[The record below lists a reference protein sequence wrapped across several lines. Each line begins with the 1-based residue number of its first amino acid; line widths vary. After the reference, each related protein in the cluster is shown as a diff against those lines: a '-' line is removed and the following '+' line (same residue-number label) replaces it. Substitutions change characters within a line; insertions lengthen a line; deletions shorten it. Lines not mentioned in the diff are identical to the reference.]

1 MFQKAMNYI
10 NLSGEEM
17 PIRCDLLVLE
27 EIQDR
32 FGELSDF
39 ENKLIGFTPALDE
52 EGNVKKD
59 KEGRTL
65 GISGTPDIKALNFAL
80 LLMGKEGTEITG
92 KDIKEDKKLLQMA
105 DMTPKELSEEL
116 HKEFLRCFERKNQNP
131 T

>member
-10 NLSGEEM
+10 NLSGEEL

-27 EIQDR
+27 QIQDN

-39 ENKLIGFTPALDE
+39 ENKLIGFTPTVDE
-52 EGNVKKD
+52 QGNVKKD

-65 GISGTPDIKALNFAL
+65 GISGTPDIKTLNFAL
-80 LLMGKEGTEITG
+80 LSMAKEGAEITG
-92 KDIKEDKKLLQMA
+92 KEVKEDKKLLQMV

-116 HKEFLRCFERKNQNP
+116 HKEFMRCFERKNQNP